1 MLNETPLAQIK
12 IQKVEKISNPNGS
25 GNICSYCR
33 EPMNWYQTTC
43 GQCGKVLG
51 QKYVCCPDCGEQ
63 ASVREKCPECHV
75 KIQADWQYFP
85 SCRTDLK
92 QVNQT

>member
-1 MLNETPLAQIK
+1 MV
-12 IQKVEKISNPNGS
+12 VEIFVHIAVNRS
-25 GNICSYCR
+25 
-33 EPMNWYQTTC
+33 
-43 GQCGKVLG
+43 
-51 QKYVCCPDCGEQ
+51 DCGEQ
-63 ASVREKCPECHV
+63 ASVREKSPECHV